1 GPAPARPGGPA
12 GCGGHRAHEAVESPG
27 ARARRHRARP
37 VRALQAQTR
46 VKGHQ
51 APLSQVRGR
60 HEPRLAPLAEKEG
73 RRAPSAGHASDAGR
87 ARAADGGHQKGGA
100 TMNELGREVLVAAA
114 MRGVRQIRGALWDSL
129 GGRCAQGVL
138 VEAAVEALNARR
150 SWWQRRDAAFGGGHW
165 RGLTYVTRRGRS
177 IHLPSLYGMSD

>member
-1 GPAPARPGGPA
+1 
-12 GCGGHRAHEAVESPG
+12 
-27 ARARRHRARP
+27 
-37 VRALQAQTR
+37 
-46 VKGHQ
+46 
-51 APLSQVRGR
+51 
-60 HEPRLAPLAEKEG
+60 
-73 RRAPSAGHASDAGR
+73 
-87 ARAADGGHQKGGA
+87 
-100 TMNELGREVLVAAA
+100 MNELGREVLVAAA

-177 IHLPSLYGMSD
+177 IHLPSLYGMSDMEFREIADRNNRGESFLGIAGGGIAVPEAEPRPVHA